1 MSSVITPKTAIT
13 QRLLVS
19 SRTPGLKLPPAAS
32 AAAHSAIST
41 TVSPI
46 SAGCEKKAPMPPR
59 ATTAS
64 ARKTP
69 ENTATSS
76 KRIGR
81 VDMPRFCA
89 GHVLLSK
96 HPAVR
101 QLLHGPHTDAAGVSL
116 TLPATCAFVL
126 NDWRSKACNLLPV
139 IPDIDIWRAATLM
152 LKRYGDKALEES
164 AVRADE
170 LAAQDDHND
179 AAVWRRITDAVG
191 QLGNT
196 VPSGPLH

>member
-1 MSSVITPKTAIT
+1 M
-13 QRLLVS
+13 
-19 SRTPGLKLPPAAS
+19 
-32 AAAHSAIST
+32 
-41 TVSPI
+41 
-46 SAGCEKKAPMPPR
+46 
-59 ATTAS
+59 
-64 ARKTP
+64 
-69 ENTATSS
+69 
-76 KRIGR
+76 
-81 VDMPRFCA
+81 
-89 GHVLLSK
+89 
-96 HPAVR
+96 
-101 QLLHGPHTDAAGVSL
+101 
-116 TLPATCAFVL
+116 
-126 NDWRSKACNLLPV
+126 